1 MTYKI
6 LVVDDHKLNLELARQ
21 VLTYHGY
28 EVLEAENGQD
38 GVRLAKEARPDLIL
52 MDIQMPVLDGLE
64 AARLLKEDPE
74 TRHIPVL
81 ALTSYAMKGDREKAM
96 AAGMDDYITK
106 PIDIRTLP
114 EIVKKYI
121 LKDHP
126 A

>member
-1 MTYKI
+1 MAQKI
-6 LVVDDHKLNLELARQ
+6 LVVDDNKLNRELARQ
-21 VLTYHGY
+21 VLIYHGY
-28 EVLEAENGQD
+28 EILEAENGQE

-64 AARLLKEDPE
+64 ATRILRGDPE
-74 TRHIPVL
+74 TRHIKVL

-106 PIDIRTLP
+106 PIDIHALP
-114 EIVKKYI
+114 VIVKKYI